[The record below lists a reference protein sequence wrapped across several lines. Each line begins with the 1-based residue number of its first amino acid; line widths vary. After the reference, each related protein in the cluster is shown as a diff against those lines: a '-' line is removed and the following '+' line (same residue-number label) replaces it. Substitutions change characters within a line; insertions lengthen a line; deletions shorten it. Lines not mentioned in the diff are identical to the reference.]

1 MTAKPKPDPG
11 ILELEGIYDKVT
23 ENFYRIKIQSGKGK
37 GQVYISK
44 ALGIPREIKIIINII
59 PRKEEG

>member
-1 MTAKPKPDPG
+1 MTKPKPDPE
-11 ILELEGIYDKVT
+11 ILEIQGIQDKVT

-44 ALGIPREIKIIINII
+44 ALGVPREIKIIIK
-59 PRKEEG
+59 RKEE